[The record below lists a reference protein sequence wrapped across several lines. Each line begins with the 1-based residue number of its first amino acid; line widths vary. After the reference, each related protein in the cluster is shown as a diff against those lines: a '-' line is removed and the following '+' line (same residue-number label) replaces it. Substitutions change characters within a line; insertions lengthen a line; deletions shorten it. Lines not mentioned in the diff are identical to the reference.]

1 MLLHNSVAGHRGY
14 SPCEQHAGLQGP
26 LGRRRLQT
34 IRVSRGEPQKRLETS
49 GIFQRRCAEGRV
61 LLRARR
67 SQPFPS
73 DGPFRLRESDGGK
86 SCIAYTKCCVF
97 EHHRITVTW
106 HVTKINTSV
115 TNTSFWLG
123 WEMQCRPST
132 NHCLFRG
139 MFLQTQHSRSF

>member
-1 MLLHNSVAGHRGY
+1 MLLHNSNAGHRGY

-86 SCIAYTKCCVF
+86 IRYAYTKCCVF

-115 TNTSFWLG
+115 IHHFGLG
-123 WEMQCRPST
+123 NAMPRPST